1 MLGTPL
7 NDYSCVLKFSAAIL
21 SLMRLEIKQ
30 MANLVILGD
39 DGLDTAQAELLCAS
53 YV

>member
-1 MLGTPL
+1 MLGIST
-7 NDYSCVLKFSAAIL
+7 NDYSCVLKFSATIL
-21 SLMRLEIKQ
+21 SLMHLEIKQ

-39 DGLDTAQAELLCAS
+39 DGLDTAQAPLLCAS